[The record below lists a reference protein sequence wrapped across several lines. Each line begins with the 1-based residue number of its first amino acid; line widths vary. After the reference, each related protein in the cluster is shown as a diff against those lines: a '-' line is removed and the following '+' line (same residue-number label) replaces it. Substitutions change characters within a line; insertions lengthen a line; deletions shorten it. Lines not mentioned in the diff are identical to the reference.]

1 MNEQDLMTY
10 TVSAH
15 AKVSLLVRVVIGSK
29 ALCIS
34 DCVVAQ
40 CVIVVLQPSVGN
52 WMNLPKDVTYSF
64 VPQTLIEF

>member
-1 MNEQDLMTY
+1 
-10 TVSAH
+10 
-15 AKVSLLVRVVIGSK
+15 VRVAIGSK